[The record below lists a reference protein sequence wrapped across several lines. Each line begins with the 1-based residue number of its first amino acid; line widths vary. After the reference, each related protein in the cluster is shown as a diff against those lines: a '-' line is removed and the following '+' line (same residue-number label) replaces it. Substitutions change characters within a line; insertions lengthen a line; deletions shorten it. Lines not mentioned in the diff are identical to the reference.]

1 MVVLLYIRKLE
12 YTEAGEL
19 ICEYIGNRYLPEGA
33 THLIAEVVT
42 ADETKILSVAIPQNK
57 YPDFGASDMKYSM
70 WWISDVHTDAASI
83 LPDSYLNKSL
93 PYIKQVADADGDKFK
108 GMIVNGDMTDFGK
121 KFEFSTLEN
130 AFVEHGIDFPI
141 YYNAGNHDIADSPKY
156 GDYSLR
162 YNDARDAIDY
172 RFERLQED
180 FGLTFDRSDMW
191 SYETYIGGEHH
202 IILAIPYVTTS
213 TTNQLSAAQEKWL
226 EEKICY
232 DEKSGVP
239 TYIYIHNPYSGTV
252 SRSGDLF
259 TSANFG
265 ELLKRH
271 PSAVVVTSHIHLELN
286 TDMNTVVMGDATDY
300 GVPFIDTSSLKD
312 TYVNGASGARGSA
325 YGRYVRVYDDKILV
339 RAMYTIDGMWVPR
352 AEYVIPVA
360 GAENQFV
367 GDFAIDSNAVEG
379 TMEVGTVLIATLN
392 GGKIPEGYTVTWY
405 DMTGAELGK
414 GDIYTVVTAN
424 ASVSAK
430 IVKTADNSYAYD
442 VARYIAPTE
451 DDGDG
456 DGEEGSDG
464 PSVELTGTTTV
475 KYYGEV
481 VNISG
486 SAGVDFAGQEVT
498 IVLAPR
504 ATYTDLSTAKY
515 VGNCTVDEEGN
526 YSFKFKAENV
536 SPSDVFL
543 IKVGESTVSANAVV
557 ARTNEELVEV
567 TPTLDAE
574 NKLSL
579 SIKNMLADTT
589 TSTLIIAIYDANGT
603 LIKAKPV
610 DYSLAF
616 NENFEEQT
624 YLGEAALEGSYVR
637 VYMWTN
643 LLDLVPMSNVDILTI
658 PELSS
663 EATE

>member
-1 MVVLLYIRKLE
+1 LYIISN
-12 YTEAGEL
+12 YF
-19 ICEYIGNRYLPEGA
+19 
-33 THLIAEVVT
+33 
-42 ADETKILSVAIPQNK
+42 KI
-57 YPDFGASDMKYSM
+57 F
-70 WWISDVHTDAASI
+70 
-83 LPDSYLNKSL
+83 
-93 PYIKQVADADGDKFK
+93 VADDY
-108 GMIVNGDMTDFGK
+108 
-121 KFEFSTLEN
+121 L
-130 AFVEHGIDFPI
+130 
-141 YYNAGNHDIADSPKY
+141 DIAMGLHICFILLILLLARHLLLS
-156 GDYSLR
+156 GLNSL
-162 YNDARDAIDY
+162 
-172 RFERLQED
+172 
-180 FGLTFDRSDMW
+180 
-191 SYETYIGGEHH
+191 
-202 IILAIPYVTTS
+202 
-213 TTNQLSAAQEKWL
+213 L
-226 EEKICY
+226 E
-232 DEKSGVP
+232 
-239 TYIYIHNPYSGTV
+239 
-252 SRSGDLF
+252 
-259 TSANFG
+259 A
-265 ELLKRH
+265 H
-271 PSAVVVTSHIHLELN
+271 PSL
-286 TDMNTVVMGDATDY
+286 
-300 GVPFIDTSSLKD
+300 VPP
-312 TYVNGASGARGSA
+312 
-325 YGRYVRVYDDKILV
+325 VRVYDDKILV